1 MPAVTDGD
9 RVGRTRSTRHSFFL
23 SFSII
28 PVDPGLITTQTAK
41 SRNKG
46 ILLQT
51 AADALVMLSDL

>member
-1 MPAVTDGD
+1 MVTGL
-9 RVGRTRSTRHSFFL
+9 VGFGTDEINQHGFFF

-28 PVDPGLITTQTAK
+28 PVDPGLITTQMAK

-51 AADALVMLSDL
+51 AADAPVMLSDL